1 MDMSSFAA
9 HRDVQRPLS
18 ILRSVGVTAM
28 AMVVALTDAPAG
40 ASEETAWI
48 VIATVAGGSLLAWGW
63 ARGSRSDEDVF
74 RIGVLGF
81 ILDIVLILGAVS
93 LFSLEHLYV
102 AALLPLVPLSG
113 ALRFRWF
120 GAILGFLA
128 VAVLPWV
135 AAYWEP
141 ATRGG
146 PELLAIGNS
155 LDLGTYAFLVAVSGA
170 VGIPV
175 AVISHSWYKRRLE
188 FEHQAARLVELDR
201 LKDRYIAVTTHEIRG
216 PLSAMISAIDTVK
229 ARWDKIDPER
239 REHLLEMVYLQGREL
254 DRLVQ
259 DLFISAEVQSGGL
272 QLQPEWVEL
281 EPTIKRAVEAAMSKR
296 RGHLLELFVDPLRV
310 EIDPYRVA
318 QIIRNLVENAYKY
331 TPDRTRVLVSAK
343 GVPDGIQ
350 LEVSDHGE
358 GIPAAKRDLLFEAFS
373 RIEETSAGQ
382 EGVGLGLYVVSQL
395 VAAMNGRIDLQSSS
409 RGTIFSI
416 FVPCPTDSLD
426 RRHIGLV
433 GHEEASQG

>member
-1 MDMSSFAA
+1 MAA
-9 HRDVQRPLS
+9 PTTYRDVHLPLS
-18 ILRSVGVTAM
+18 VLRAAGVTAM
-28 AMVVALTDAPAG
+28 AVAVALNSSWTEAAAEQVG
-40 ASEETAWI
+40 WI
-48 VIATVAGGSLLAWGW
+48 VVATVAAGSLVAWGW
-63 ARGSRSDEDVF
+63 ARGSRSEKDAK
-74 RIGVLGF
+74 RIGALGF
-81 ILDIVLILGAVS
+81 LLDIVLVLGAVWV
-93 LFSLEHLYV
+93 FTFEHDFLIV
-102 AALLPLVPLSG
+102 VLLPLVPLSG
-113 ALRFRWF
+113 ALRFRWT
-120 GAILGFLA
+120 GAVVG
-128 VAVLPWV
+128 
-135 AAYWEP
+135 
-141 ATRGG
+141 
-146 PELLAIGNS
+146 LLVVG
-155 LDLGTYAFLVAVSGA
+155 AFLVPMSMRHVVVLTGTEVATPSWSWTSSVFVGGVCAA
-170 VGIPV
+170 VGIAM
-175 AVISHSWYKRRLE
+175 AVISQSWHRRRLE
-188 FEHQAARLVELDR
+188 FEHQASRLVELDR

-281 EPTIKRAVEAAMSKR
+281 EPTIKRAVDAASAKR

-310 EIDPYRVA
+310 DIDPYRVS

-350 LEVSDHGE
+350 LEVLDHCE
-358 GIPAAKRDLLFEAFS
+358 GIPPNKRDLLFEAFS
-373 RIEETSAGQ
+373 RIEETTAGQ

-416 FVPCPTDSLD
+416 YIPCPTASLD
-426 RRHIGLV
+426 RSHIGLV
-433 GHEEASQG
+433 GEEKRTHG

>member
-1 MDMSSFAA
+1 MG
-9 HRDVQRPLS
+9 HRDVQRPLGLARA
-18 ILRSVGVTAM
+18 IGLLIAALLVAAKDWPGGPELGLDPGV
-28 AMVVALTDAPAG
+28 
-40 ASEETAWI
+40 SEQTAWLI
-48 VIATVAGGSLLAWGW
+48 LGAVAVGSLVLWGW
-63 ARGSRSDEDVF
+63 ARGAKSGMVWINAF
-74 RIGVLGF
+74 GFVL
-81 ILDIVLILGAVS
+81 D
-93 LFSLEHLYV
+93 
-102 AALLPLVPLSG
+102 AALVYGTSWIFAPASDAWFTLLPFAVLSG
-113 ALRFRWF
+113 ALRFRWV
-120 GAILGFLA
+120 GAGIGVAATAVFLVALFEILGGGFEPEPFVFA
-128 VAVLPWV
+128 VAVCIAFACV
-135 AAYWEP
+135 AA
-141 ATRGG
+141 
-146 PELLAIGNS
+146 S
-155 LDLGTYAFLVAVSGA
+155 VSTNW
-170 VGIPV
+170 
-175 AVISHSWYKRRLE
+175 HKRQQE
-188 FEHQAARLVELDR
+188 FELQASRLVELDR

-229 ARWDKIDPER
+229 MRWDKIDPER

-281 EPTIKRAVEAAMSKR
+281 EPILKRAVDAASSKR

-310 EIDPYRVA
+310 ELDPYRVS

-343 GVPDGIQ
+343 GVSDGIQ
-350 LEVSDHGE
+350 LEVLDHGD
-358 GIPAAKRDLLFEAFS
+358 GIPPGKRDLLFEAFS
-373 RIEETSAGQ
+373 RIEETAAGQ

-416 FVPCPTDSLD
+416 FIPCPTASLD

-433 GHEEASQG
+433 GGDEATHG

>member
-1 MDMSSFAA
+1 MSSL
-9 HRDVQRPLS
+9 RDIHRPLNL
-18 ILRSVGVTAM
+18 LRWVGVAVM
-28 AMVVALTDAPAG
+28 GIAIVLTDTWTDPE
-40 ASEETAWI
+40 SEQVGWVI
-48 VIATVAGGSLLAWGW
+48 VAAVVTGSLIAWGW
-63 ARGSRSDEDVF
+63 ARGNNSDREVRGVGALGFVVDVVL
-74 RIGVLGF
+74 VLGATWVF
-81 ILDIVLILGAVS
+81 AFEHGYVL
-93 LFSLEHLYV
+93 
-102 AALLPLVPLSG
+102 ALLPLVPVLG
-113 ALRFRWF
+113 ALRYRWL
-120 GAILGFLA
+120 GAALGAAAVVLFLVPTWYREVALAMGVDAPDLSVDDATYIFLIA
-128 VAVLPWV
+128 VSIAIGVVV
-135 AAYWEP
+135 AAIAQAW
-141 ATRGG
+141 
-146 PELLAIGNS
+146 
-155 LDLGTYAFLVAVSGA
+155 
-170 VGIPV
+170 
-175 AVISHSWYKRRLE
+175 HKRQQE
-188 FEHQAARLVELDR
+188 FEIQAARLVEFDR

-281 EPTIKRAVEAAMSKR
+281 EPILKRAVDAASSKR

-310 EIDPYRVA
+310 ELDPYRVS

-350 LEVSDHGE
+350 LEVLDHGE

-416 FVPCPTDSLD
+416 FIPCPTAAVD

-433 GHEEASQG
+433 GGDEATHG